1 MSAHDTTPPPAAP
14 STTPALPDDEMPIPV
29 GAAEARID
37 ADLDTLARAFA
48 SAYTRLAATAQAI
61 ARALDAAATK

>member
-1 MSAHDTTPPPAAP
+1 MTHDTTPPPAP
-14 STTPALPDDEMPIPV
+14 VTEPTLPDVEEPIAA

-37 ADLDTLARAFA
+37 ADLDVLAKAFA
-48 SAYTRLAATAQAI
+48 SAYVRLAATATAI